1 MKTIEEI
8 KQDKE
13 LQKYFKKSST
23 FARIIKHGYD
33 IVELYQAMLIFKEYG
48 LGLSYHYTPS
58 RKWAKCHVQY
68 NVGMFHWASFN
79 FNGLN
84 EILANPEK
92 KAIEMKKEF
101 EERNQECNC

>member
-33 IVELYQAMLIFKEYG
+33 IVELYQAM
-48 LGLSYHYTPS
+48 
-58 RKWAKCHVQY
+58 
-68 NVGMFHWASFN
+68 FN
-79 FNGLN
+79 FQGIWVRL
-84 EILANPEK
+84 ILSLYTKP
-92 KAIEMKKEF
+92 
-101 EERNQECNC
+101 